1 MKKIFTLC
9 AALIFG
15 ATAFSQSVMPGV
27 TISPITTDGTSD
39 ITITV
44 DVSMICSPAGKEI
57 DPTWTSIGFHSGAML
72 TPGGWANGV
81 DWNGTNAI
89 QLTNDGNGIF
99 SGTFNPSTYY
109 NVTAPL
115 LGFKFVL
122 NAAANGATGPWDN
135 EGKGFNADS
144 TCTDFVVY
152 FAELGVEETT
162 LNFSVAPNPTEVST
176 NFTFAAGTEATVS
189 LFDLSG
195 KLVSTTTGVEK
206 VTVATENLTSGS
218 YIYSIASGDKVATG
232 KLMKK

>member
-1 MKKIFTLC
+1 
-9 AALIFG
+9 
-15 ATAFSQSVMPGV
+15 
-27 TISPITTDGTSD
+27 
-39 ITITV
+39 
-44 DVSMICSPAGKEI
+44 
-57 DPTWTSIGFHSGAML
+57 ML

-135 EGKGFNADS
+135 EGKGYNADS

-152 FAELGVEETT
+152 FAELGVEETGI
-162 LNFSVAPNPTEVST
+162 NYSVAPNPTEVST

-195 KLVSTTTGVEK
+195 KLVSTTSGIEK
-206 VTVATENLTSGS
+206 VTVITENLTSGS
-218 YIYSIASGDKVATG
+218 YIYSIATGDKVATG

>member
-15 ATAFSQSVMPGV
+15 ATAFSQV
-27 TISPITTDGTSD
+27 TVVFA
-39 ITITV
+39 V
-44 DVSMICSPAGKEI
+44 DV
-57 DPTWTSIGFHSGAML
+57 
-72 TPGGWANGV
+72 
-81 DWNGTNAI
+81 TN
-89 QLTNDGNGIF
+89 
-99 SGTFNPSTYY
+99 Y
-109 NVTAPL
+109 TAAPI
-115 LGFKFVL
+115 
-122 NAAANGATGPWDN
+122 AANGIRIGGNFADHGAVGVVNWSPSDASCAMMDQGNNIWYTAITFASANIGDTLSYKFVNGNWGTNEGATGSLIATDGCGVDDGGGNINRQLVIPATN
-135 EGKGFNADS
+135 MIVGKVWEE
-144 TCTDFVVY
+144 CTDFV
-152 FAELGVEETT
+152 FASLEETA

>member
-15 ATAFSQSVMPGV
+15 ATAFSQV
-27 TISPITTDGTSD
+27 TVVFA
-39 ITITV
+39 V
-44 DVSMICSPAGKEI
+44 DV
-57 DPTWTSIGFHSGAML
+57 
-72 TPGGWANGV
+72 
-81 DWNGTNAI
+81 TN
-89 QLTNDGNGIF
+89 
-99 SGTFNPSTYY
+99 Y
-109 NVTAPL
+109 TAAPI
-115 LGFKFVL
+115 
-122 NAAANGATGPWDN
+122 AANGIRIGGNFADHGAVGVVNWSPSDASCAMMNQGNNIWYTAITFASANIGDTLRYKFVNGNWGTN
-135 EGKGFNADS
+135 EGAAGSSIVTDGCGVLDGSDINRILVIPATNSIVGKVWEG
-144 TCTDFVVY
+144 CTDFV
-152 FAELGVEETT
+152 FASLEETT

>member
-15 ATAFSQSVMPGV
+15 ATAFSQV
-27 TISPITTDGTSD
+27 TVVFA
-39 ITITV
+39 V
-44 DVSMICSPAGKEI
+44 DV
-57 DPTWTSIGFHSGAML
+57 
-72 TPGGWANGV
+72 
-81 DWNGTNAI
+81 TN
-89 QLTNDGNGIF
+89 
-99 SGTFNPSTYY
+99 Y
-109 NVTAPL
+109 TAAPI
-115 LGFKFVL
+115 
-122 NAAANGATGPWDN
+122 AANGIRIGGNFADHGAVGVVNWSPSDASCAMMDQGNNIWYTAITFASANIGDTLSYKFVNGNWGTNEGATGSLIATDGCGVDDGGGNINRQLVIPATN
-135 EGKGFNADS
+135 MIVGKVWEE
-144 TCTDFVVY
+144 CTDFV
-152 FAELGVEETT
+152 FASIEETA